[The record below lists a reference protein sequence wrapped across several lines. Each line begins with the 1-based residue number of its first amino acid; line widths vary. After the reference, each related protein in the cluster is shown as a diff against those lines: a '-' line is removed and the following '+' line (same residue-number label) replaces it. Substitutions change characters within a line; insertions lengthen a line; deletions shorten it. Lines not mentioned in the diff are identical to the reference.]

1 MIAEGTSLA
10 HCKVPIV
17 SWSHSVNS
25 RLRRGAFEVAIAL
38 ATFPWLWS
46 YLTGFGED
54 EDTKKATDRSKTRRD
69 DDGHADEEEDEVEI
83 PETMPEDAIFIPLGF
98 ARQRPETYYK
108 GTDPEWQSFI
118 EYRKDRER
126 EPAITSLSRSIPLKK
141 TKCLTII

>member
-1 MIAEGTSLA
+1 MCTIEEGTSLA
-10 HCKVPIV
+10 YYEVLPV
-17 SWSHSVNS
+17 SWSHSFNS

-46 YLTGFGED
+46 YLTGFGKD
-54 EDTKKATDRSKTRRD
+54 EDTKKATDRSKTRRE
-69 DDGHADEEEDEVEI
+69 DDGHAGQEDDEVEI

-108 GTDPEWQSFI
+108 ATDPEWQSFI

-126 EPAITSLSRSIPLKK
+126 EPAIKRLSRSLPLKK
-141 TKCLTII
+141 AK